1 MEQNSISEMDIQDA
15 KTLVELHAA
24 RLQKLQEICEI
35 EQKIKTLDLNRSE
48 WVKICSGPEEN
59 IVRKQNGRSEKQKP
73 LSKII
78 LDLFRSHKDGLT
90 LDEIIKKA
98 VSQSSKSSKNFSSTC
113 RQYIYNLKKK
123 NMVYRDDN
131 TFKYCLNEDAI
142 QENDE

>member
-1 MEQNSISEMDIQDA
+1 M
-15 KTLVELHAA
+15 
-24 RLQKLQEICEI
+24 QEICEI

-48 WVKICSGPEEN
+48 WVKICSGSEEN